1 MMMMTMIWS
10 VGVNNESRQWRQEDR
25 GDRYRFAI
33 TCFPPVVLQLPD
45 NSFQTTTVDSTS
57 PELSCEIPETPK
69 RKSTKSW
76 STLPFT
82 LLSSAQGVPLSTH
95 RFFCASFNFHS
106 FNIPCHVTKLKDIL
120 RVSVHTQT
128 TVWKISTYGQMGRV
142 KIQIQIEEKRAKLPG
157 MMAMIM
163 KTVLTKKTQLI
174 WPLLLTTMIK
184 GRKLAAFRPSC

>member
-1 MMMMTMIWS
+1 MMMIWS
-10 VGVNNESRQWRQEDR
+10 VGVNNESRQWRQEDW
-25 GDRYRFAI
+25 GIGID
-33 TCFPPVVLQLPD
+33 LQSLA
-45 NSFQTTTVDSTS
+45 SHQSSSSCQTTVSRRQRLT
-57 PELSCEIPETPK
+57 PLHLSSAVRFLIHQKEKAPRVGLLC
-69 RKSTKSW
+69 
-76 STLPFT
+76 LT

-95 RFFCASFNFHS
+95 RFFCASFNFPS
-106 FNIPCHVTKLKDIL
+106 FYIPCHVTKLKDIL

-128 TVWKISTYGQMGRV
+128 TVWKISTYRQMGRV

-157 MMAMIM
+157 MMVMIM